1 MKQRKLQFQLKMKQK
16 AGAADETGKVYA
28 AFKNDHNDINRTAQ

>member
-1 MKQRKLQFQLKMKQK
+1 MQFQLKMK
-16 AGAADETGKVYA
+16 ADETGKVYA

>member
-1 MKQRKLQFQLKMKQK
+1 MKQK
-16 AGAADETGKVYA
+16 AVATADETGKVYA